1 MDPALRQRLIGAAVL
16 ILLAVIFVP
25 MLLDGPSPE
34 VDTREVSLD
43 IPPQPTETRRLPV
56 EPSSL
61 PPAATNDAPAT
72 SDEDAVGMV
81 QRPAE
86 PAVSTVIPTPV
97 LDEAPPPVE
106 PTTKPPTAPAPPAA
120 AAADG
125 RYVVR
130 FGSFGDR
137 ANADRLVQRLA
148 AQGVSASIE
157 PVKAGERT
165 LQRVVSQPLAD
176 RAGAEKMRLSVR
188 KAMPEISAQVAELD
202 LPEVTASRVTQPVT
216 RGWAV
221 QVGVFSTAEAAEKLV
236 ADLRRSG
243 QEGYFER
250 MPSDGKVL
258 YRVRVGPLA
267 RREEADRARA
277 QIKQVHKLEGL
288 VVSYP

>member
-25 MLLDGPSPE
+25 MLLDGPPPE

-106 PTTKPPTAPAPPAA
+106 PTTAPPTTTTNNTTSFCLLDTRHPPSPRPAECNASAGPP
-120 AAADG
+120 
-125 RYVVR
+125 
-130 FGSFGDR
+130 
-137 ANADRLVQRLA
+137 
-148 AQGVSASIE
+148 
-157 PVKAGERT
+157 
-165 LQRVVSQPLAD
+165 RV
-176 RAGAEKMRLSVR
+176 G
-188 KAMPEISAQVAELD
+188 
-202 LPEVTASRVTQPVT
+202 
-216 RGWAV
+216 RGWGA
-221 QVGVFSTAEAAEKLV
+221 G
-236 ADLRRSG
+236 G
-243 QEGYFER
+243 
-250 MPSDGKVL
+250 
-258 YRVRVGPLA
+258 
-267 RREEADRARA
+267 
-277 QIKQVHKLEGL
+277 
-288 VVSYP
+288 